1 MLTSMTT
8 MMAIMLTQIKHPLA
22 MGLLL
27 LIQTIIIAM
36 ITGFTTKSF
45 WFSYILLLIFLGGML
60 ILFIYIT
67 SLASNEMFSLSMK
80 MTLTTMILFMMMMTT
95 KNFMPNNNIETMS
108 SSLSPMNV
116 ETTTQL
122 MKLYNEPSNL
132 LLLMMGLYLLLT
144 LIVIVNITN
153 ISKGPLRQM
162 N

>member
-1 MLTSMTT
+1 MLTSMMT

-80 MTLTTMILFMMMMTT
+80 MTLTTMILFMMMMMT

-108 SSLSPMNV
+108 SSLSPMNM
-116 ETTTQL
+116 ETTMQL

-144 LIVIVNITN
+144 LIVVVNITN